1 MTCTDVVS
9 RDPQI
14 PVHEGFITR
23 LRAAL
28 ALRRSRHQLAALDA
42 HLLRDIGLT
51 RDAALRPHIQRVLL
65 QSLELRSSWVHPR
78 HTQSDA
84 ET

>member
-1 MTCTDVVS
+1 MTCTEVVS

-14 PVHEGFITR
+14 PVHQGFISR

-28 ALRRSRHQLAALDA
+28 ALRRSRHRLAALDA

-51 RDAALRPHIQRVLL
+51 RDAALREAARSNWDAPAHW
-65 QSLELRSSWVHPR
+65 LR
-78 HTQSDA
+78 
-84 ET
+84 